1 MQLYTLKEKKKKKK
15 ISRSTLWRYIKQGKI
30 KTIDMLGNPR
40 ISKEEIE
47 KIVKGVK

>member
-1 MQLYTLKEKKKKKK
+1 MQLYTLKETMEILK